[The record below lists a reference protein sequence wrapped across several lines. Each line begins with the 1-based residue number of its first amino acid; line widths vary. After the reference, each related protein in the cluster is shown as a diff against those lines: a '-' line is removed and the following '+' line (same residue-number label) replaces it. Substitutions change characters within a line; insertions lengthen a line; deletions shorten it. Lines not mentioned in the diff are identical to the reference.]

1 MARVEGIEFRK
12 ESWRAMKRLGITA
25 KIWLSIGVFGVGYVL
40 TTVLGQIQGLGTES
54 TLRITSEALF
64 PAAQRSQEAESA
76 FQQMVKGF
84 SDAVMVQDAS
94 GLAHAGEDG
103 RRVVENLNT
112 MASVNGLAVQRC
124 EEVRKLAASVEQYVN
139 DAKSI
144 YGAVLANPA
153 NMTADVQERM
163 KGMAARSDTIKASL
177 QAAKE
182 QATKDL
188 HDQLSAVQSS
198 SARQRWLEL
207 VVFGITLVLAGVI
220 VNLTIRRT
228 ITGPILRVIQGVQE
242 AAEQAG
248 QASSRMAESGQ
259 VVARDSQD
267 QAASIEETS
276 AALEQISVTTRE
288 NASRAG
294 EADRLMRSATGTVNK
309 ANQAMNDLQ
318 ISMSDIAKSSK
329 QVSDVLKSIDEIAFQ
344 TNVLAL
350 NAAVEAAR
358 AGESGAGFSVVADE
372 VRSLAQ
378 RAADAAR
385 RSGEIIEKT
394 MADVTKGVKLV
405 GVAHG
410 AFTEVSATIAGG
422 SLAISQIATSSDE
435 QSRGISSI
443 GEAISRIQSVT
454 QSNASNAHQTAEAAE
469 NMSTQV
475 ETTRRHLQELVE
487 VVGLRQS

>member
-1 MARVEGIEFRK
+1 
-12 ESWRAMKRLGITA
+12 
-25 KIWLSIGVFGVGYVL
+25 
-40 TTVLGQIQGLGTES
+40 
-54 TLRITSEALF
+54 
-64 PAAQRSQEAESA
+64 
-76 FQQMVKGF
+76 
-84 SDAVMVQDAS
+84 
-94 GLAHAGEDG
+94 
-103 RRVVENLNT
+103 
-112 MASVNGLAVQRC
+112 
-124 EEVRKLAASVEQYVN
+124 
-139 DAKSI
+139 
-144 YGAVLANPA
+144 
-153 NMTADVQERM
+153 
-163 KGMAARSDTIKASL
+163 
-177 QAAKE
+177 
-182 QATKDL
+182 
-188 HDQLSAVQSS
+188 
-198 SARQRWLEL
+198 
-207 VVFGITLVLAGVI
+207 GITLVLAGVI

-228 ITGPILRVIQGVQE
+228 ITGPILRVIHGVQA

-259 VVARDSQD
+259 VVAKDSQE

-276 AALEQISVTTRE
+276 AALEQISTTTRE

-294 EADRLMRSATGTVNK
+294 EADPLMRSATDTVTK

-318 ISMSDIAKSSK
+318 TSMNEIAKSSK

-422 SLAISQIATSSDE
+422 SQAVTKIATSSDE
-435 QSRGISSI
+435 QSRGITNI

-454 QSNASNAHQTAEAAE
+454 QNNASNAHQTAEAAA

-475 ETTRRHLQELVE
+475 ETTRRHLDELVE

>member
-1 MARVEGIEFRK
+1 
-12 ESWRAMKRLGITA
+12 MKRLSITA
-25 KIWLSIGVFGVGYVL
+25 KIWLSIGVFGLGYVL
-40 TTVLGQIQGLGTES
+40 ATVLGQIQGLGTEG
-54 TLRITSEALF
+54 TLRSTSEALF
-64 PAAQRSQEAESA
+64 PATQRSQEAESA

-94 GLAHAGEDG
+94 GLAHAAEDG

-112 MASVNGLAVQRC
+112 LASVTGLSAQRF
-124 EEVRKLAASVEQYVN
+124 EDVRKLAASVEQYVN

-153 NMTADVQERM
+153 NMTADMQERM
-163 KGMAARSDTIKASL
+163 KGLAARNDTIKTSL

-182 QATKDL
+182 ESSKDL
-188 HDQLSAVQSS
+188 RDKLSAVQAS
-198 SARQRWLEL
+198 SARQRWLAL

-228 ITGPILRVIQGVQE
+228 ITGPILRVIHGVQA

-259 VVARDSQD
+259 VVAKDSQD

-276 AALEQISVTTRE
+276 AALEQISATTRE

-294 EADRLMRSATGTVNK
+294 EADRLMRSATDTVTK

-318 ISMSDIAKSSK
+318 TSMSDIAKSSK

-422 SLAISQIATSSDE
+422 SQAVTKIATSSDE
-435 QSRGISSI
+435 QSRGITNI

-454 QSNASNAHQTAEAAE
+454 QNNASNAHQTAEAAA

-475 ETTRRHLQELVE
+475 ETTRRHLDELVE